1 MTISEAPGPD
11 RAAASSL
18 PPGPRLPVAAQTA
31 RAWRAT
37 VPFFDAASRRY
48 GPIFTIRA
56 MPWGTAVVVNDSDLV
71 KEVFCGD
78 PAVYHAGEGN
88 SILAPIVGS
97 RSVLVLDEDEH
108 LGARRMLLPP
118 FHGEAVTAYGTVVEQ
133 IVAEEIA
140 RWPLL
145 EAFPLHPRFRA
156 VTLEVILRA
165 VIGVSDPRRMAA
177 LREVLPECLQI
188 SPTIM
193 AMWAIPG
200 LGRVGPWRRFRAKL
214 AEAKRLLL
222 EEIRDRRL
230 DPRLDEREDVL
241 SRLIAGGRDDLNDDE
256 LRDQIMTLL
265 VAGHET
271 SSTGLAWTFERLLRH
286 PIALALA
293 REGEDAYLDAVVQES
308 LRVRPVLPVV
318 LRQLRAPVNL
328 GGYELPA
335 GITVMPAITLMHEN
349 AALFSEPGRFKP
361 ERFLDGGEGGTYAWI
376 PFGGGRR
383 RCLGAA
389 FASFEMRVVVK
400 KILQSTELRPDVP
413 ADEAVRNHHITLV
426 PGRGARVIRTGWR
439 ALAPWP
445 GRRRLIAHARRR
457 QGVATG
463 ST

>member
-1 MTISEAPGPD
+1 M
-11 RAAASSL
+11 
-18 PPGPRLPVAAQTA
+18 PVGLQTL

-37 VPFFDAASRRY
+37 IPFFDAATRRY

-56 MPWGTAVVVNDSDLV
+56 LPWGTAVVVNDPELV
-71 KEVFCGD
+71 KEVFTGD

-108 LGARRMLLPP
+108 LQARRTLLPP
-118 FHGEAVTAYGTVVEQ
+118 FHGEAVQAYGRVVEQ
-133 IVAEEIA
+133 IVADEIS

-165 VIGVSDPRRMAA
+165 VIGVSDPRRLAA
-177 LREVLPECLQI
+177 LRQVLPECLQI

-193 AMWAIPG
+193 AMWAMPV
-200 LGRVGPWRRFRAKL
+200 LGRVGPWRRFREKL
-214 AEAKRLLL
+214 AEANRLLRA
-222 EEIRDRRL
+222 EIRERRR
-230 DPRLDEREDVL
+230 DPGLEKREDVL
-241 SRLIAGGRDDLNDDE
+241 SRLIAAGGDCDDDE

-286 PIALALA
+286 PTTLSRA
-293 REGEDAYLDAVVQES
+293 RGGDDAYLDAVVQES

-318 LRQLRAPVNL
+318 LRQLKVPVNL

-349 AALFSEPGRFKP
+349 PALFDEPSRFKP

-389 FASFEMRVVVK
+389 FASFEMRVVLRT
-400 KILQSTELRPDVP
+400 ILRSTELRADVP
-413 ADEAVRNHHITLV
+413 ADEPIRNHHITLV
-426 PGRGARVIRTGWR
+426 PARGARVVKVGWH
-439 ALAPWP
+439 ALPPWP
-445 GRRRLIAHARRR
+445 GRRRLTATARRPR
-457 QGVATG
+457 GVGAG
-463 ST
+463 AL

>member
-1 MTISEAPGPD
+1 MA
-11 RAAASSL
+11 
-18 PPGPRLPVAAQTA
+18 VQTA

-37 VPFFDAASRRY
+37 IPFLDSSSRRY
-48 GPIFTIRA
+48 GPVFTMRA
-56 MPWGTAVVVNDSDLV
+56 MPWGTAVVVNDTDLV
-71 KEVFCGD
+71 KEIFSGD

-88 SILAPIVGS
+88 GILAPVVGS

-108 LGARRMLLPP
+108 LRARKTLLPP
-118 FHGEAVTAYGTVVEQ
+118 FHGEAVRAYGRVVEE
-133 IVAEEIA
+133 IVSEEIN

-156 VTLEVILRA
+156 ITLEVILRA
-165 VIGVSDPRRMAA
+165 VIGVTDPQRLTA

-200 LGRVGPWRRFRAKL
+200 LARVGPWQRFRAKL
-214 AEAKRLLL
+214 AEANRLLR
-222 EEIRDRRL
+222 EEIRDRRN
-230 DPRLDEREDVL
+230 DPRLQEREDVL
-241 SRLIAGGRDDLNDDE
+241 SRLIAGGGAGDDDE

-286 PIALALA
+286 PTALARA

-318 LRQLRAPVNL
+318 LRQLKAPVTL
-328 GGYELPA
+328 GGYDLPR

-349 AALFSEPGRFKP
+349 PDLFAEPRRFRP
-361 ERFLDGGEGGTYAWI
+361 ERFLEGDEGGTYSWI

-389 FASFEMRVVVK
+389 FASFEMRVVLK
-400 KILQSTELRPDVP
+400 TILQSTELRADVP
-413 ADEAVRNHHITLV
+413 ADEPVRNHHITLV
-426 PGRGARVIRTGWR
+426 PGRGARVLRTGWQ

-445 GRRRLIAHARRR
+445 GRRRLTAHARR
-457 QGVATG
+457 ATG
-463 ST
+463 ARPGPGVGAPAPTAAARDA

>member
-1 MTISEAPGPD
+1 MISQAPDFDQAEAVG
-11 RAAASSL
+11 L
-18 PPGPRLPVAAQTA
+18 PAGPRLPMALQTA

-37 VPFFDAASRRY
+37 LPFFDAATRRY

-56 MPWGTAVVVNDSDLV
+56 QPWGTAVVVNDRELV

-97 RSVLVLDEDEH
+97 RSVLVLDEEEH
-108 LGARRMLLPP
+108 LDARRALLPP
-118 FHGEAVTAYGTVVEQ
+118 FHGEAVRAYGRVVEE
-133 IVAEEIA
+133 IVAEEVK

-145 EAFPLHPRFRA
+145 ESFPLHPRFRA
-156 VTLEVILRA
+156 ITLEVILRA
-165 VIGVSDPRRMAA
+165 VIGVSDPQRTAA
-177 LREVLPECLQI
+177 LREVLPACLQI

-193 AMWAIPG
+193 AMWALPG
-200 LGRVGPWRRFRAKL
+200 LGRVGPWRRFRAQL
-214 AEAKRLLL
+214 AEAKRLLG
-222 EEIRDRRL
+222 EEIGARRRDPGL
-230 DPRLDEREDVL
+230 EEREDVL
-241 SRLIAGGRDDLNDDE
+241 SRLIVGAGDGVDEDE

-286 PIALALA
+286 PTILASV
-293 REGEDAYLDAVVQES
+293 REGDEDYLDAVVQES

-318 LRQLRAPVNL
+318 LRQLRAPVSL

-349 AALFSEPGRFKP
+349 PELFSEPRCFKP
-361 ERFLDGGEGGTYAWI
+361 ERFLDGGEGGTYEWI

-389 FASFEMRVVVK
+389 FASLEMRVALRT
-400 KILQSTELRPDVP
+400 ILHSSELRAEDP
-413 ADEAVRNHHITLV
+413 ADERVRNHHITLV
-426 PGRGARVIRTGWR
+426 PARGARVERVGWR
-439 ALAPWP
+439 APVPA
-445 GRRRLIAHARRR
+445 GGDRRVTLHARPRAR
-457 QGVATG
+457 SGAG
-463 ST
+463 AS